1 MWLPP
6 FRHHGSYPS
15 SLCSILVSI
24 SSSYLRKMCIHYL
37 IGTTLHLDFLE
48 YIAWHYAP
56 HSSDC
61 TSFPT
66 LRFATNSC
74 RCLMGSWQTFKAWYA
89 SRTYLGTLFACNPIS
104 NASDLLSES
113 IGALASYFSI
123 LHASSSFWKALLSC
137 TRHRIL
143 FSSQILSAPFTN
155 LSL

>member
-15 SLCSILVSI
+15 SLCNILVSI
-24 SSSYLRKMCIHYL
+24 SSFYVHKKCIHYL
-37 IGTTLHLDFLE
+37 IETTLHLDFLE

-74 RCLMGSWQTFKAWYA
+74 RCLMGSWQIFKALPA
-89 SRTYLGTLFACNPIS
+89 SRTNRGTLFASNPIS
-104 NASDLLSES
+104 NASDLLSNS

-137 TRHRIL
+137 IRHRIL
-143 FSSQILSAPFTN
+143 FSSHLLSAPFTG